1 MDLSLGRW
9 HMLLFMRTTLTHGGK
24 MTKRNKTDIPA
35 LIELL
40 KDLKAEAKTLGLPLS
55 MIANVSELRKT
66 ITAVQ
71 NKRKKLEGNS

>member
-1 MDLSLGRW
+1 
-9 HMLLFMRTTLTHGGK
+9 

>member
-1 MDLSLGRW
+1 
-9 HMLLFMRTTLTHGGK
+9 MLRYMLTTLAHGGK

-40 KDLKAEAKTLGLPLS
+40 KDLKHEAKSLGLPLS

-71 NKRKKLEGNS
+71 NKRKKTEGGN

>member
-1 MDLSLGRW
+1 
-9 HMLLFMRTTLTHGGK
+9 

-40 KDLKAEAKTLGLPLS
+40 KDLKHEVKALGLPNS
-55 MIANVSELRKT
+55 MASNITEMRKT

>member
-1 MDLSLGRW
+1 
-9 HMLLFMRTTLTHGGK
+9 

-40 KDLKAEAKTLGLPLS
+40 KDLKAEAKSLGLPLS
-55 MIANVSELRKT
+55 MLQNVSELRKT

-71 NKRKKLEGNS
+71 NKRKKNENANK